1 MQNINYWKQVFE
13 EAEAKRLET
22 TNTLTV
28 AAAVAMVCLAFSSL
42 FSPDAVWPRGWPPLL
57 GLITCLPQGLSAPPK
72 LE

>member
-28 AAAVAMVCLAFSSL
+28 AAAVAMVF
-42 FSPDAVWPRGWPPLL
+42 G
-57 GLITCLPQGLSAPPK
+57 
-72 LE
+72 